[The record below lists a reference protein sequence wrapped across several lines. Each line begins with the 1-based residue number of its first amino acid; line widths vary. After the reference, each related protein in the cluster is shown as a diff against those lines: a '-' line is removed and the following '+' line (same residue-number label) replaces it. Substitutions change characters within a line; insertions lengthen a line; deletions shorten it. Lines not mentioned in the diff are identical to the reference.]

1 VIRRAKAHCDKPMRT
16 EIDELDRLLVT
27 HRRAQRLLDC
37 GSSFYWGLVKKG
49 RITVVGR
56 GRASRA
62 DFRSLRAYVAAEA
75 QARQEG

>member
-1 VIRRAKAHCDKPMRT
+1 MRAEAPCEKPMQT
-16 EIDELDRLLVT
+16 ELDETERLLVT

-56 GRASRA
+56 GKASRA
-62 DFRSLRAYVAAEA
+62 EFRSLRAYVAAEA